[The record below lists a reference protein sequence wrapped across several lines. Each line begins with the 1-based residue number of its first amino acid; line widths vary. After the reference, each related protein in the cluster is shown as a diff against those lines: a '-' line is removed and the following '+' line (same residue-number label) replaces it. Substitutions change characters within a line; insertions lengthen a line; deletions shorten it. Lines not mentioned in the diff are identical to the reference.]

1 MKIYYDENMPYAKE
15 FFSDIGD
22 LSSFSGR
29 EITAE
34 QIADAD
40 ILLVRSIT
48 QVDQMLLEKNN
59 QLKFVG
65 TATIGTDHI
74 DQSFLS
80 NNGIPFY
87 NAPGCNATSVAEYVI
102 SALAVLSERYQL
114 DLSTLTVGIV
124 GAGNTGSRL
133 AEKLAAL
140 NIRYKLNDPLLARVR
155 LGNGSDVKKFVSL
168 EEVLDC
174 DIISLHVPK
183 TTTGEFPTYHLI
195 NEAVLANM
203 RENQIL
209 ISACRG
215 EVIDNQALLKLKQ
228 QGHKLKVV
236 LDVWEGEPEIL
247 TPLIEHVEIAT
258 AHIAGYSL
266 EGKARGTEMLYQALC
281 KELSIKAELRL
292 ELFLPKSN
300 VLPIEI
306 AGEVSKSQINTLVIK
321 AYDIRRDDVI
331 FRQRLLKDGFDAIRK
346 NYPVRRE
353 FSAVT
358 VNVSEHVNSDIPY
371 RLGFIIKP
379 L

>member
-15 FFSDIGD
+15 FFSGIGD

-34 QIADAD
+34 QIANAD

-48 QVDQMLLEKNN
+48 QVDQTLLAKNDR
-59 QLKFVG
+59 LKFVG
-65 TATIGTDHI
+65 TATIGTEHI
-74 DQSFLS
+74 DQLLLS
-80 NNGIPFY
+80 ERNIPFY
-87 NAPGCNATSVAEYVI
+87 SAPGCNATSVAEYVI
-102 SALAVLSERYQL
+102 SALAVLSQRYKL
-114 DLSTLTVGIV
+114 NLSQLTVGII
-124 GAGNTGSRL
+124 GAGNTGSCL
-133 AEKLAAL
+133 AEKLTAL
-140 NIRYKLNDPLLARVR
+140 NINYKLNDPFLAKAQIKNV
-155 LGNGSDVKKFVSL
+155 SDVRSFVSL
-168 EEVLDC
+168 EEALDC

-183 TTTGEFPTYHLI
+183 TITGDFPTYHLI

-236 LDVWEGEPEIL
+236 LDVWEGEPDIL
-247 TPLIEHVEIAT
+247 TALIEHVEIAT

-281 KELSIKAELRL
+281 NELSITAELQL
-292 ELFLPKSN
+292 ESFLPQSAL
-300 VLPIEI
+300 LPIEMV
-306 AGEVSKSQINTLVIK
+306 EKMSQYQINTLVIK
-321 AYDIRRDDVI
+321 AYDVRRDDAI
-331 FRQRLLKDGFDAIRK
+331 FRETLLKDGFDAIRK
-346 NYPVRRE
+346 NYPERRE

-358 VNVSEHVNSDIPY
+358 VNISTQANSEIPY
-371 RLGFIIKP
+371 RLGFSIN
-379 L
+379 